1 MWKRSRWFIL
11 VGLVLVLISVE
22 LHLAHY
28 LVFHDAHHT
37 LIYLAGDIAFIP
49 LEVFL
54 VALVIERIM
63 SKHERDER
71 MRQMNMPIGVFFGEL
86 GTDLLAELL
95 PFVGDAGQLTSAL
108 NVRSGWD
115 ASAFRRAEAAAR
127 ASQYAISVDPEHL
140 TGLRTLL
147 ERHRDMLLMLMAN
160 PNLLEREQFS
170 DLLSAIFHLME
181 ELRCRGS
188 FDALPESDLKHLAG
202 DVRRVLAALT
212 VAWLHY
218 CRHLKSEYP
227 YIFSVVVRT
236 HPLQSNPDPV
246 VR

>member
-1 MWKRSRWFIL
+1 MWKRNRWFIVAGLIL
-11 VGLVLVLISVE
+11 VGLSAVL
-22 LHLAHY
+22 HYAHY

-54 VALVIERIM
+54 VAVVIERIM

-71 MRQMNMPIGVFFGEL
+71 MRQMNMPIGVFFGEV
-86 GTDLLAELL
+86 GTDLLACLL
-95 PFVGDAGQLTSAL
+95 EFVGERERILSSL

-115 ASAFRRAEAAAR
+115 ARAYRRAEDAAR
-127 ASQYAISVDPEHL
+127 ASGYGLSLEPERLSRLGDLLQGHRDL
-140 TGLRTLL
+140 LLTLL
-147 ERHRDMLLMLMAN
+147 AN
-160 PNLLEREQFS
+160 PNLLEHEQFT

-181 ELRCRGS
+181 ELRARPG
-188 FDALPESDLKHLAG
+188 FGDLPESDVTHLTG
-202 DVRRVLAALT
+202 DVRRVLASLT

-218 CRHLKSEYP
+218 CRHLQVEYP
-227 YIFSVVVRT
+227 YIFSIVVRT
-236 HPLQSNPDPV
+236 HPMQENPDPI